1 MKLKL
6 IKMKCVQS
14 TNSVAL
20 KLIKKNHLKP
30 TLITSVMQTKGRG
43 TMGKKWISQKDN
55 LFISIFFEI
64 DQRKVSFKQ
73 YALLNAHLFK
83 KIMEKFILRKIDI
96 KWPNDL
102 LIKKEKICGIL
113 QEVIY
118 FKNKSFLIIGAGIN
132 TNNSPV
138 IKNYKTTSLSDIE
151 KKKIDN
157 NKILKEI
164 KKDYEKFINQ
174 TKKYTFIKLKKEIL
188 KKNEL
193 PSW

>member
-138 IKNYKTTSLSDIE
+138 IKNYKTTSLSDIV